1 MERKE
6 APSGFCFKAERKH
19 FGAAAC
25 AGFGWGLQRERGA
38 PGGDCGT
45 STASRALPAL
55 GNGQPEGALSALPPT
70 RPLTPGGGTP
80 WTSKGIK
87 AGEGQATR
95 AQLFFPSRPSSPLFC
110 FWLLASLGSKMLAG
124 GDLQEK
130 ACSARDTSRKTMWSA
145 EAGNGLEPRVGV
157 GKTGRRRVGGGRKA
171 AVAWPKPGRR
181 VTLNATPNIF
191 CHPSLETLDT
201 ALNHRLGGGES
212 ERLVR
217 VAVLTLRTRRCRKRS
232 RPGPGPG
239 SGRERSAPQRAAA
252 ATLPP

>member
-157 GKTGRRRVGGGRKA
+157 GKTGRRGWGGAEGSSRLAQTREESNSKCYPQYFLS
-171 AVAWPKPGRR
+171 PKP
-181 VTLNATPNIF
+181 
-191 CHPSLETLDT
+191 
-201 ALNHRLGGGES
+201 
-212 ERLVR
+212 
-217 VAVLTLRTRRCRKRS
+217 
-232 RPGPGPG
+232 
-239 SGRERSAPQRAAA
+239 
-252 ATLPP
+252 

>member
-157 GKTGRRRVGGGRKA
+157 GKTGRRRGGGGGRQQS
-171 AVAWPKPGRR
+171 PG
-181 VTLNATPNIF
+181 PNQ
-191 CHPSLETLDT
+191 
-201 ALNHRLGGGES
+201 GGEQ
-212 ERLVR
+212 L
-217 VAVLTLRTRRCRKRS
+217 
-232 RPGPGPG
+232 
-239 SGRERSAPQRAAA
+239 
-252 ATLPP
+252 